1 MQSHRDEDAF
11 MVPGMGAQPVPVKEW
26 VPANDNE
33 PVVEISDHYRGAVE
47 SWMDRGLRQERAA
60 PGELD
65 VRDYGARGN
74 ALTGGQY
81 VGLRRASNQ
90 PPVDFQLDANVM
102 SSPLNVMP
110 TGYHVEPAASPSWV
124 PSGTTPIYSSAP
136 RKGDWLQT
144 YTGKTFHPMDPR
156 VQDVDIRDIAHS
168 LSMQC
173 RYAGH
178 CRRFYSVAEH
188 SVLIARWLVGKQR
201 DAALYGLLHDASE
214 AYLVDVPRP
223 VKPYLTGYHDAEARV
238 QAAVWARFG
247 LYAAVP
253 AIVKEADDRILAD
266 ELVNMTRMSWHAR
279 HADPLGVPMMYWSPA
294 EAEREFL
301 ATYTALTG
309 EVV

>member
-1 MQSHRDEDAF
+1 MSGYVHMYGARQVGPAPQPDEDAF

-33 PVVEISDHYRGAVE
+33 APVC
-47 SWMDRGLRQERAA
+47 RGLSLAGSQYIGLTRAGDPNGCADDLVVRQEYRAGVDTIWSDA
-60 PGELD
+60 DEVAVTVSIPVGISVTPQGSE
-65 VRDYGARGN
+65 VVY
-74 ALTGGQY
+74 AL
-81 VGLRRASNQ
+81 
-90 PPVDFQLDANVM
+90 
-102 SSPLNVMP
+102 
-110 TGYHVEPAASPSWV
+110 
-124 PSGTTPIYSSAP
+124 AP
-136 RKGDWLQT
+136 RKGDWIQT

-156 VQDVDIRDIAHS
+156 SQDVDIRDIAHA

-188 SVLIARWLVGKQR
+188 SVLIARWLVGKNKP
-201 DAALYGLLHDASE
+201 AAIYGLLHDASE
-214 AYLVDVPRP
+214 AYLCDVPRP
-223 VKPYLTGYHDAEARV
+223 VKPFLTGYQAAESKV

-253 AIVKEADDRILAD
+253 AIAKEADDRILAD